1 MNKSKSMTVRKGSTQ
16 AKAMQH
22 KRTQA
27 PTSTPDR
34 KYIVAADSTRSAID
48 TSPHTSR
55 FLTERDADGEMARG
69 KKNGRQLENP
79 DLFLGVPLFYFTVP
93 VRTI

>member
-1 MNKSKSMTVRKGSTQ
+1 MTVRKGSTR

-27 PTSTPDR
+27 PTSTPNR

-55 FLTERDADGEMARG
+55 FLTEMPMARSRE

-79 DLFLGVPLFYFTVP
+79 DLCLGVPLFYLLIP
-93 VRTI
+93 